1 VEGLSQCIKGGVTGK
16 KCPTMVLE
24 AIADHRTRF
33 WESWSDEWLECTW
46 TLAFVRKCRT
56 WRSSSSRFCCERQQ
70 IQVCI
75 LVGRWNLPT
84 CLYYM
89 QQYYKWTVPWCDG
102 IDYRDTTDGLSY
114 LCSIRFKPIGDFD
127 MLYLQMIDTQF

>member
-1 VEGLSQCIKGGVTGK
+1 MMLRLC
-16 KCPTMVLE
+16 L
-24 AIADHRTRF
+24 TR
-33 WESWSDEWLECTW
+33 L
-46 TLAFVRKCRT
+46 VP
-56 WRSSSSRFCCERQQ
+56 SR
-70 IQVCI
+70 
-75 LVGRWNLPT
+75 GD

-102 IDYRDTTDGLSY
+102 IDYRDTTDGLLY